1 MTARADRIRSADLAY
16 QWLVERASEEVSLNG
31 SVDLETA
38 IVADELGYSIN
49 TLTADAEFVLGLHPS
64 ERKLNYDTT
73 ED

>member
-49 TLTADAEFVLGLHPS
+49 TLTADAEFVLGLYPS
-64 ERKLNYDTT
+64 ERKVNHDTT

>member
-1 MTARADRIRSADLAY
+1 MTARAERIRSADLSY

-38 IVADELGYSIN
+38 IVADELGYSIH
-49 TLTADAEFVLGLHPS
+49 TLTADAEFMFGLHLT
-64 ERKLNYDTT
+64 ERKVNHDTT